1 MAGMAEWKAKISLD
15 LDELRKQLK
24 NAEDRLDK
32 FGESDHKI
40 KLNIDETVLD
50 SAIKR
55 LDKMLES
62 LGKGTGD
69 FKQFETLSKEIS
81 DMVSSVKDLSSAFG
95 KLDGSGAQTLLSS
108 IQNIDKSISSLNEHL
123 QKTKIDFSKISNED
137 QFSNDKKSAENLIN
151 LFEKVE
157 SHLSSIKKVFS
168 DVGDGEEFSPL
179 LQTIK
184 NVESAIDSLSQATKG
199 IGFNM
204 NIDVGSN
211 KELEQQLESKV
222 SNALSAYER
231 LFEHIK
237 MSNAGDSYMMNNF
250 FDFDINQF
258 DTMMAKVQA
267 YRTFIENQRKDYE
280 ARTGHSGAY
289 DKTDK
294 KYWTQASSAMGQI
307 TKIQNEIKAS
317 NDGSSLENLFGKTDL
332 TEVISGLNQIV
343 VKLDEIVNS
352 AKDLKTAFADGLKIE
367 SATADVTELT
377 NKVKALEEELQKLK
391 TATSSNPTSP
401 SSPNTP
407 NKPNTKPAYNKPIV
421 VPVDFTPNMEGFDEI
436 VSKFKYLEQYKDQI
450 EKITKVSKQ
459 NQATGKY
466 DVSYNA
472 RLKDGSTYDLGE
484 SSTPQML
491 AAREVAYNA
500 KEIERAEK
508 QKQTV
513 QSNYLKQKEQEEKD
527 YQKQR
532 AQYIAEGKQQEKEY
546 TDWLIGEN
554 LYQNQTYYDTKAA
567 EEKEYQRL
575 KAQYIA
581 EGKQQE
587 KEQLAE
593 REKYIKEQNSDWSAA
608 YKDKNRS
615 DKANATAEVEKQAR
629 VYKNLTNAISDY
641 SKISKLIS
649 RGEALDTDITKAE
662 ELENQISVLQK
673 NPILSEQQVKESER
687 LLENLFDDL
696 DRIEKKIDS
705 TQKKSS
711 ESSLLKQISS
721 YESDVS
727 RWDKIVHDRE
737 TKPETG
743 SQSSTYQNNLT
754 EMKAAYKEMHDLQ
767 VKMSEVA
774 KQGIGPSQADVDRFG
789 DLKTKLEGCEQ
800 SFKDL
805 TAAQKGSTSLSRDKL
820 FNKIGDYLHKNSGMA
835 KEFKVQ
841 LEALQ
846 KELTLRGADAN
857 VSDLTDKFLKLQ
869 IAIREAGQE
878 GRIFLDVVKDKAWYG
893 LAGQIATYF
902 SFQDIVRYIGNAV
915 KAVVELDDALID
927 LKKTTTMTGSQL
939 NQFYFDAN
947 DVAKQMGVT
956 TKEIIDQASAWSR
969 LGYSSKEAS
978 TEMAQLSSQFASI
991 SPGMATD
998 DAQNGLVS
1006 IMKAWRIDPDQVKS
1020 EIMDPIN
1027 QLGNTMAENNQ
1038 DIIEGMERSAA
1049 ALAAVGTSARD
1060 SYAIFSAMQE
1070 VLQNSEK
1077 AGTSLRS
1084 VALRLRS
1091 FDETTGEV
1099 SDDLQ
1104 NITGELIDLTK
1115 TAEHAQGVSIFKP
1128 GSTTEFKSLVDYFGE
1143 IHDIWDE
1150 MSQKQQN
1157 DFLLKAFGRTQAQA
1171 GAALIQNYS
1180 AVTKALEEMDKA
1192 AGSSD
1197 REMSTVEQSL
1207 TYKLNALKET
1217 WVGTAQAIGDREGIG
1232 NAISGLTSLSE
1243 VIQSLVKNFG
1253 LVKPLAAGLGAVL
1266 STQNVGRGKM
1276 YPLMFEYA
1284 DNNMCS
1290 LGY

>member
-15 LDELRKQLK
+15 LDELRKQLQ
-24 NAEDRLDK
+24 NAENRLDK

-108 IQNIDKSISSLNEHL
+108 IQNIDKSISYLNEHL
-123 QKTKIDFSKISNED
+123 QQTKINFSKISND
-137 QFSNDKKSAENLIN
+137 NQFSNDKKSAENLIN

-211 KELEQQLESKV
+211 KELKQQLESKV

-250 FDFDINQF
+250 FAFDINQF

-317 NDGSSLENLFGKTDL
+317 KDGSSLENLFGKTDL
-332 TEVISGLNQIV
+332 TEVISSLNQIV

-377 NKVKALEEELQKLK
+377 NKVKALEEELSKLKSGTPSDTTSSNSGTKTPTKTKSVDPAKELDNAWKEANRINNALNYTKQLMEGLSQNEALSVEFTELGQKIEDSNNKLK
-391 TATSSNPTSP
+391 TSQYTVAE
-401 SSPNTP
+401 
-407 NKPNTKPAYNKPIV
+407 YNKFV
-421 VPVDFTPNMEGFDEI
+421 KSA
-436 VSKFKYLEQYKDQI
+436 VSE
-450 EKITKVSKQ
+450 
-459 NQATGKY
+459 
-466 DVSYNA
+466 
-472 RLKDGSTYDLGE
+472 
-484 SSTPQML
+484 
-491 AAREVAYNA
+491 
-500 KEIERAEK
+500 
-508 QKQTV
+508 
-513 QSNYLKQKEQEEKD
+513 
-527 YQKQR
+527 
-532 AQYIAEGKQQEKEY
+532 
-546 TDWLIGEN
+546 
-554 LYQNQTYYDTKAA
+554 
-567 EEKEYQRL
+567 
-575 KAQYIA
+575 
-581 EGKQQE
+581 
-587 KEQLAE
+587 
-593 REKYIKEQNSDWSAA
+593 
-608 YKDKNRS
+608 
-615 DKANATAEVEKQAR
+615 
-629 VYKNLTNAISDY
+629 YKNLDKAQQQSVAEANTKAYTEQIAVIEKLTKARTDLNAAQKNNKNGSRDSEIADLNAQIAELEPKAKKAEQAIEKMYNPTDGSQATITAEQYASALEKIKESATGSTKSVNDLAAAQKAALQ
-641 SKISKLIS
+641 SKIS
-649 RGEALDTDITKAE
+649 G
-662 ELENQISVLQK
+662 
-673 NPILSEQQVKESER
+673 
-687 LLENLFDDL
+687 
-696 DRIEKKIDS
+696 
-705 TQKKSS
+705 
-711 ESSLLKQISS
+711 

-754 EMKAAYKEMHDLQ
+754 AMKAAYHEMHDLQ
-767 VKMSEVA
+767 VKMSEAA
-774 KQGIGPSQADVDRFG
+774 KQGIGPSNEDVKRFG

-878 GRIFLDVVKDKAWYG
+878 GRTFLDVVKDKAWYG

-902 SFQDIVRYIGNAV
+902 SFQDIVRYIGQGIQVVRELDTARTEMMKVSDESEKSLRNYQKATFDVADAV
-915 KAVVELDDALID
+915 GTTAKQIQNSTADYMRLGEALDDAAESARVANVLLNVSEFDNIEDATKSLVSMGQAYKD
-927 LKKTTTMTGSQL
+927 LDKMSIVDKL
-939 NQFYFDAN
+939 NEVGNNY
-947 DVAKQMGVT
+947 
-956 TKEIIDQASAWSR
+956 
-969 LGYSSKEAS
+969 
-978 TEMAQLSSQFASI
+978 SI
-991 SPGMATD
+991 STD
-998 DAQNGLVS
+998 ELAGALQ
-1006 IMKAWRIDPDQVKS
+1006 
-1020 EIMDPIN
+1020 
-1027 QLGNTMAENNQ
+1027 
-1038 DIIEGMERSAA
+1038 RSAA
-1049 ALAAVGTSARD
+1049 TLSLMGNTIDEAAALVTTANSVIQDADSVSAGLRTISLRLVGTEEAEEEL
-1060 SYAIFSAMQE
+1060 SAMNEEIDAFVAATNSKKQQIIKDYTAVASNNYKGFDILDDNGNYKNTYEILLGIAKVYKEIQE
-1070 VLQNSEK
+1070 QDKKLGANH
-1077 AGTSLRS
+1077 A
-1084 VALRLRS
+1084 VALVEELAGKNRS
-1091 FDETTGEV
+1091 NIA
-1099 SDDLQ
+1099 SAILQ
-1104 NITGELIDLTK
+1104 DPKQLE
-1115 TAEHAQGVSIFKP
+1115 AVR
-1128 GSTTEFKSLVDYFGE
+1128 KSSE
-1143 IHDIWDE
+1143 E
-1150 MSQKQQN
+1150 
-1157 DFLLKAFGRTQAQA
+1157 AFGSAEEELGKYLDSIDGRLAQMTNRV
-1171 GAALIQNYS
+1171 Q
-1180 AVTKALEEMDKA
+1180 EFW
-1192 AGSSD
+1192 
-1197 REMSTVEQSL
+1197 ST
-1207 TYKLNALKET
+1207 
-1217 WVGTAQAIGDREGIG
+1217 AIND
-1232 NAISGLTSLSE
+1232 NAIKNIISFATTAIELFTKLSDT
-1243 VIQSLVKNFG
+1243 FG
-1253 LVKPLAAGLGAVL
+1253 LVNVGVLGLAAVL

>member
-123 QKTKIDFSKISNED
+123 QQTKIDFSKISNED

-280 ARTGHSGAY
+280 ARTGHSGTY

-352 AKDLKTAFADGLKIE
+352 SKDLKTVFSDGLKIE
-367 SATADVTELT
+367 STTADVTELT
-377 NKVKALEEELQKLK
+377 NKVKALEEELNKLKSVKSPTSQNTSSSKKNQNPTKENSQAYNEQIAIIQKLVK
-391 TATSSNPTSP
+391 ARTELNNVERRNKNGNRDKEIAELKSQIAELEPKAKEAEQAIEKMYNPADGSHATITA
-401 SSPNTP
+401 
-407 NKPNTKPAYNKPIV
+407 
-421 VPVDFTPNMEGFDEI
+421 
-436 VSKFKYLEQYKDQI
+436 EQYAAALD
-450 EKITKVSKQ
+450 KIKES
-459 NQATGKY
+459 ATGSAKS
-466 DVSYNA
+466 VN
-472 RLKDGSTYDLGE
+472 DLV
-484 SSTPQML
+484 
-491 AAREVAYNA
+491 AA
-500 KEIERAEK
+500 
-508 QKQTV
+508 Q
-513 QSNYLKQKEQEEKD
+513 
-527 YQKQR
+527 
-532 AQYIAEGKQQEKEY
+532 
-546 TDWLIGEN
+546 
-554 LYQNQTYYDTKAA
+554 KAA
-567 EEKEYQRL
+567 LQ
-575 KAQYIA
+575 
-581 EGKQQE
+581 
-587 KEQLAE
+587 
-593 REKYIKEQNSDWSAA
+593 S
-608 YKDKNRS
+608 
-615 DKANATAEVEKQAR
+615 
-629 VYKNLTNAISDY
+629 
-641 SKISKLIS
+641 
-649 RGEALDTDITKAE
+649 
-662 ELENQISVLQK
+662 QISG
-673 NPILSEQQVKESER
+673 
-687 LLENLFDDL
+687 
-696 DRIEKKIDS
+696 
-705 TQKKSS
+705 
-711 ESSLLKQISS
+711 

-737 TKPETG
+737 SKPETG

-754 EMKAAYKEMHDLQ
+754 VMKAAYHEMHDLQ
-767 VKMSEVA
+767 VKMSEAA
-774 KQGIGPSQADVDRFG
+774 KQGIGPSKEDVDRFG
-789 DLKTKLEGCEQ
+789 ELKTKLEGCEQ

-878 GRIFLDVVKDKAWYG
+878 GRTFLDVVKDKAWYG

-902 SFQDIVRYIGNAV
+902 SFQDIVRYIGQGIQVVRELDTARTEMMKVSDESEKSLRNYQKATFDVADAV
-915 KAVVELDDALID
+915 GTTAKQIQNSTADYMRLGEALDDAAESARVANVLLNVSEFDNIEDATKSLVSMGQAYKD
-927 LKKTTTMTGSQL
+927 LDKMSIVDKL
-939 NQFYFDAN
+939 NEVGNNY
-947 DVAKQMGVT
+947 
-956 TKEIIDQASAWSR
+956 
-969 LGYSSKEAS
+969 
-978 TEMAQLSSQFASI
+978 SI
-991 SPGMATD
+991 STD
-998 DAQNGLVS
+998 ELAGALQ
-1006 IMKAWRIDPDQVKS
+1006 
-1020 EIMDPIN
+1020 
-1027 QLGNTMAENNQ
+1027 
-1038 DIIEGMERSAA
+1038 RSAA
-1049 ALAAVGTSARD
+1049 TLSLMGNTIDEAAALVTTANSVIQDADSVSAGLRTISLRLVGTEEAEEEL
-1060 SYAIFSAMQE
+1060 SAMNEEIDAFVAATNSKKQQIIKDYTAVASNNYKGFDILDDNGNYKNTYEILLGIAKVYKEIQE
-1070 VLQNSEK
+1070 QDKKL
-1077 AGTSLRS
+1077 GTNHA
-1084 VALRLRS
+1084 VALVEELAGKNRS
-1091 FDETTGEV
+1091 NIA
-1099 SDDLQ
+1099 SAILQ
-1104 NITGELIDLTK
+1104 DPKQLE
-1115 TAEHAQGVSIFKP
+1115 AVR
-1128 GSTTEFKSLVDYFGE
+1128 KSSE
-1143 IHDIWDE
+1143 E
-1150 MSQKQQN
+1150 
-1157 DFLLKAFGRTQAQA
+1157 AFGSAEEELGKYLDSIDGRLAQMTNRV
-1171 GAALIQNYS
+1171 Q
-1180 AVTKALEEMDKA
+1180 EFW
-1192 AGSSD
+1192 
-1197 REMSTVEQSL
+1197 ST
-1207 TYKLNALKET
+1207 
-1217 WVGTAQAIGDREGIG
+1217 AIND
-1232 NAISGLTSLSE
+1232 NAIKNIISFATTAIELFTKLSDT
-1243 VIQSLVKNFG
+1243 FG
-1253 LVKPLAAGLGAVL
+1253 LVNVGALGLGAVL

>member
-15 LDELRKQLK
+15 LDELRKQLQ

-32 FGESDHKI
+32 FGASDHKI

-123 QKTKIDFSKISNED
+123 QKTKIDFLKISNED

-250 FDFDINQF
+250 FAFDINQF

-317 NDGSSLENLFGKTDL
+317 NDGSPLENLFGKTDL

-367 SATADVTELT
+367 SATTDVTELT
-377 NKVKALEEELQKLK
+377 NKVKTLEEELNKLK
-391 TATSSNPTSP
+391 SVKSPTSQNTSSS
-401 SSPNTP
+401 
-407 NKPNTKPAYNKPIV
+407 
-421 VPVDFTPNMEGFDEI
+421 
-436 VSKFKYLEQYKDQI
+436 
-450 EKITKVSKQ
+450 
-459 NQATGKY
+459 
-466 DVSYNA
+466 
-472 RLKDGSTYDLGE
+472 
-484 SSTPQML
+484 
-491 AAREVAYNA
+491 
-500 KEIERAEK
+500 
-508 QKQTV
+508 QK
-513 QSNYLKQKEQEEKD
+513 N
-527 YQKQR
+527 
-532 AQYIAEGKQQEKEY
+532 
-546 TDWLIGEN
+546 
-554 LYQNQTYYDTKAA
+554 QNQTKGNSQAYNEQIAIIQKLVKARTELNNTERRNKNSSRDKEIADLKTQIAGLEPKAKEAEQAIEKMYHPADGSQATITAEQYASALEKIKESATGSAKSVNDLVAAQKAA
-567 EEKEYQRL
+567 LQ
-575 KAQYIA
+575 
-581 EGKQQE
+581 
-587 KEQLAE
+587 
-593 REKYIKEQNSDWSAA
+593 S
-608 YKDKNRS
+608 
-615 DKANATAEVEKQAR
+615 
-629 VYKNLTNAISDY
+629 
-641 SKISKLIS
+641 
-649 RGEALDTDITKAE
+649 
-662 ELENQISVLQK
+662 QISG
-673 NPILSEQQVKESER
+673 
-687 LLENLFDDL
+687 
-696 DRIEKKIDS
+696 
-705 TQKKSS
+705 
-711 ESSLLKQISS
+711 

-754 EMKAAYKEMHDLQ
+754 VMKAAYHEMHDLQ
-767 VKMSEVA
+767 VKMSEAA
-774 KQGIGPSQADVDRFG
+774 KQGIGPSQEDVKRFSE
-789 DLKTKLEGCEQ
+789 LKTKLEGCEQ

-878 GRIFLDVVKDKAWYG
+878 GRTFLDVVKDKAWYG

-902 SFQDIVRYIGNAV
+902 SFQDIIRYIGQGIQVVRELDTARTEMMKVSDESEKSLRNYQKATFDVADAV
-915 KAVVELDDALID
+915 GTTAKQIQNSTADYMRLGEALDDAAESARVANVLLNVSEFDNIEDATKSLVSMGQAYKD
-927 LKKTTTMTGSQL
+927 LDKMSIVDKL
-939 NQFYFDAN
+939 NEVGNNY
-947 DVAKQMGVT
+947 
-956 TKEIIDQASAWSR
+956 
-969 LGYSSKEAS
+969 
-978 TEMAQLSSQFASI
+978 SI
-991 SPGMATD
+991 STD
-998 DAQNGLVS
+998 ELAGALQ
-1006 IMKAWRIDPDQVKS
+1006 
-1020 EIMDPIN
+1020 
-1027 QLGNTMAENNQ
+1027 
-1038 DIIEGMERSAA
+1038 RSAA
-1049 ALAAVGTSARD
+1049 TLSLMGNTIDEAAALVTTANSVIQDADSVSAGLRTISLRLVGTEEAEEEL
-1060 SYAIFSAMQE
+1060 SAMNEEIDAFVAATNSKKQQIIKDYTAVASNNYKGFDILDDNGNYKNTYEILLGIAKVYKEIQE
-1070 VLQNSEK
+1070 QDKKL
-1077 AGTSLRS
+1077 GTNHA
-1084 VALRLRS
+1084 VALVEELAGKNRSNIASAILQDPKQLEAVRKSSEEAFGSAEEELGKYLDSIDGRL
-1091 FDETTGEV
+1091 
-1099 SDDLQ
+1099 
-1104 NITGELIDLTK
+1104 
-1115 TAEHAQGVSIFKP
+1115 AQMTNRIQEFW
-1128 GSTTEFKSLVDYFGE
+1128 STT
-1143 IHDIWDE
+1143 I
-1150 MSQKQQN
+1150 N
-1157 DFLLKAFGRTQAQA
+1157 D
-1171 GAALIQNYS
+1171 
-1180 AVTKALEEMDKA
+1180 
-1192 AGSSD
+1192 
-1197 REMSTVEQSL
+1197 
-1207 TYKLNALKET
+1207 
-1217 WVGTAQAIGDREGIG
+1217 
-1232 NAISGLTSLSE
+1232 NAIKNIISFATTAIELFTKLSDT
-1243 VIQSLVKNFG
+1243 FG
-1253 LVKPLAAGLGAVL
+1253 LVNVGALGLGAVL

>member
-15 LDELRKQLK
+15 LDELRKQLQ

-32 FGESDHKI
+32 FGEYDHKI

-123 QKTKIDFSKISNED
+123 QQTKIDFSKISNED

-250 FDFDINQF
+250 FAFDINQF

-317 NDGSSLENLFGKTDL
+317 KDGSSLENLFGKTDL

-367 SATADVTELT
+367 SATSDVTELT
-377 NKVKALEEELQKLK
+377 NKVKALEEELNKLKSVKSPTSQNTSSSQKNQNPTKGNSQAYNEQIAIIQKLVKARTELNNAERRNKNGSRDKEIADLK
-391 TATSSNPTSP
+391 TQIAELEP
-401 SSPNTP
+401 
-407 NKPNTKPAYNKPIV
+407 KAKEAEQAIEKMYH
-421 VPVDFTPNMEGFDEI
+421 PVDGSQATI
-436 VSKFKYLEQYKDQI
+436 TAEQYASAL
-450 EKITKVSKQ
+450 EKIKES
-459 NQATGKY
+459 ATGSAKSVN
-466 DVSYNA
+466 D
-472 RLKDGSTYDLGE
+472 
-484 SSTPQML
+484 L
-491 AAREVAYNA
+491 AA
-500 KEIERAEK
+500 
-508 QKQTV
+508 
-513 QSNYLKQKEQEEKD
+513 
-527 YQKQR
+527 
-532 AQYIAEGKQQEKEY
+532 AQ
-546 TDWLIGEN
+546 
-554 LYQNQTYYDTKAA
+554 KAA
-567 EEKEYQRL
+567 
-575 KAQYIA
+575 
-581 EGKQQE
+581 
-587 KEQLAE
+587 
-593 REKYIKEQNSDWSAA
+593 
-608 YKDKNRS
+608 
-615 DKANATAEVEKQAR
+615 
-629 VYKNLTNAISDY
+629 
-641 SKISKLIS
+641 
-649 RGEALDTDITKAE
+649 
-662 ELENQISVLQK
+662 LQ
-673 NPILSEQQVKESER
+673 S
-687 LLENLFDDL
+687 
-696 DRIEKKIDS
+696 
-705 TQKKSS
+705 
-711 ESSLLKQISS
+711 QISS

-754 EMKAAYKEMHDLQ
+754 AMKAAYHEMHDLQ
-767 VKMSEVA
+767 VKMSEA
-774 KQGIGPSQADVDRFG
+774 SKQGIGPSKEDVKRFG
-789 DLKTKLEGCEQ
+789 DLKTKLEDCEQ

-820 FNKIGDYLHKNSGMA
+820 FNKIDDYLHKNSGMA

-878 GRIFLDVVKDKAWYG
+878 GRTFLDVVKDKAWYG

-902 SFQDIVRYIGNAV
+902 SFQDIVRYIGQGIQVVRELDTARTEMMKVSDESEKSLRNYQKATFDVADAV
-915 KAVVELDDALID
+915 GTTAKQIQNSTADYMRLGEALDDAAESARVANVLLNVSEFDNIEDATKSLVSMGQAYKD
-927 LKKTTTMTGSQL
+927 LDKMSIVDKL
-939 NQFYFDAN
+939 NEVGNNY
-947 DVAKQMGVT
+947 
-956 TKEIIDQASAWSR
+956 
-969 LGYSSKEAS
+969 
-978 TEMAQLSSQFASI
+978 SI
-991 SPGMATD
+991 STD
-998 DAQNGLVS
+998 ELAGALQ
-1006 IMKAWRIDPDQVKS
+1006 
-1020 EIMDPIN
+1020 
-1027 QLGNTMAENNQ
+1027 
-1038 DIIEGMERSAA
+1038 RSAA
-1049 ALAAVGTSARD
+1049 TLSLMGNTIDEAAALVTTANSVIQDADSVSAGLRTISLRLVGTEEAEEEL
-1060 SYAIFSAMQE
+1060 SAMNEEIDAFVAATNSKKQQIIKDYTAVASNNYKGFDILDDNGNYKNTYEILLGIAKVYKEIQE
-1070 VLQNSEK
+1070 QDKKL
-1077 AGTSLRS
+1077 GTNHA
-1084 VALRLRS
+1084 VALVEELAGKNRS
-1091 FDETTGEV
+1091 NIA
-1099 SDDLQ
+1099 SAILQ
-1104 NITGELIDLTK
+1104 DPKQLE
-1115 TAEHAQGVSIFKP
+1115 AVR
-1128 GSTTEFKSLVDYFGE
+1128 KSSE
-1143 IHDIWDE
+1143 E
-1150 MSQKQQN
+1150 
-1157 DFLLKAFGRTQAQA
+1157 AFGSAEEELGKYLDSIDGRLAQMTNRV
-1171 GAALIQNYS
+1171 Q
-1180 AVTKALEEMDKA
+1180 EFW
-1192 AGSSD
+1192 
-1197 REMSTVEQSL
+1197 ST
-1207 TYKLNALKET
+1207 
-1217 WVGTAQAIGDREGIG
+1217 AIND
-1232 NAISGLTSLSE
+1232 NAIKNIISFATTAIELFTKLSDT
-1243 VIQSLVKNFG
+1243 FG
-1253 LVKPLAAGLGAVL
+1253 LVNVGALGLAAVL

-1284 DNNMCS
+1284 DDT
-1290 LGY
+1290 LGLTWIQEFCAC

>member
-1 MAGMAEWKAKISLD
+1 
-15 LDELRKQLK
+15 
-24 NAEDRLDK
+24 
-32 FGESDHKI
+32 
-40 KLNIDETVLD
+40 
-50 SAIKR
+50 
-55 LDKMLES
+55 
-62 LGKGTGD
+62 
-69 FKQFETLSKEIS
+69 
-81 DMVSSVKDLSSAFG
+81 
-95 KLDGSGAQTLLSS
+95 
-108 IQNIDKSISSLNEHL
+108 
-123 QKTKIDFSKISNED
+123 
-137 QFSNDKKSAENLIN
+137 
-151 LFEKVE
+151 
-157 SHLSSIKKVFS
+157 
-168 DVGDGEEFSPL
+168 
-179 LQTIK
+179 
-184 NVESAIDSLSQATKG
+184 
-199 IGFNM
+199 M

-367 SATADVTELT
+367 AATADVTELT
-377 NKVKALEEELQKLK
+377 NKVKALEEELSKLKSVKSTTSQNTSSSQKNQNPTKGNSQAYNEQIAIIQKLVKARTELNNAERRNKNGSRDKEIADLK
-391 TATSSNPTSP
+391 TQIAELEPKAKEAEQAIEKMYHPADGSQATIT
-401 SSPNTP
+401 
-407 NKPNTKPAYNKPIV
+407 A
-421 VPVDFTPNMEGFDEI
+421 
-436 VSKFKYLEQYKDQI
+436 EQYASAL
-450 EKITKVSKQ
+450 EKIKES
-459 NQATGKY
+459 ATGSAKSVN
-466 DVSYNA
+466 D
-472 RLKDGSTYDLGE
+472 
-484 SSTPQML
+484 L
-491 AAREVAYNA
+491 AA
-500 KEIERAEK
+500 
-508 QKQTV
+508 
-513 QSNYLKQKEQEEKD
+513 
-527 YQKQR
+527 
-532 AQYIAEGKQQEKEY
+532 AQ
-546 TDWLIGEN
+546 
-554 LYQNQTYYDTKAA
+554 KAA
-567 EEKEYQRL
+567 L
-575 KAQYIA
+575 
-581 EGKQQE
+581 
-587 KEQLAE
+587 
-593 REKYIKEQNSDWSAA
+593 
-608 YKDKNRS
+608 
-615 DKANATAEVEKQAR
+615 QA
-629 VYKNLTNAISDY
+629 
-641 SKISKLIS
+641 
-649 RGEALDTDITKAE
+649 
-662 ELENQISVLQK
+662 QISG
-673 NPILSEQQVKESER
+673 
-687 LLENLFDDL
+687 
-696 DRIEKKIDS
+696 
-705 TQKKSS
+705 
-711 ESSLLKQISS
+711 

-754 EMKAAYKEMHDLQ
+754 VMKAAYHEMHDLQ
-767 VKMSEVA
+767 VKMSEAA
-774 KQGIGPSQADVDRFG
+774 KQGIGPSQEDVKRFSE
-789 DLKTKLEGCEQ
+789 LKTKLEGCEQ

-878 GRIFLDVVKDKAWYG
+878 GRTFLDVVKDKAWYG

-902 SFQDIVRYIGNAV
+902 SFQDIVRYASNAAR
-915 KAVVELDDALID
+915 AVIELDDALID

-1115 TAEHAQGVSIFKP
+1115 TAEHTQGVSIFKP

-1253 LVKPLAAGLGAVL
+1253 LVKPLAAGLTAVL

>member
-15 LDELRKQLK
+15 LDELRKQLQ

-32 FGESDHKI
+32 FGEYDHKI

-123 QKTKIDFSKISNED
+123 QQTKIDFSKISNED

-250 FDFDINQF
+250 FAFDINQF

-317 NDGSSLENLFGKTDL
+317 KDGSSLENLFGKTDL

-377 NKVKALEEELQKLK
+377 NKVKALEEELNKLK
-391 TATSSNPTSP
+391 SVKSPTSQNTSSNQKNQNSTKE
-401 SSPNTP
+401 SSQ
-407 NKPNTKPAYNKPIV
+407 AYNEQIAIIQKLAKARTELNNV
-421 VPVDFTPNMEGFDEI
+421 ERRNKNGNRDAEI
-436 VSKFKYLEQYKDQI
+436 ADLKTQIAELEPKAKEAEQAIEKMYHPADGSQATITAEQYASAL
-450 EKITKVSKQ
+450 EKIKES
-459 NQATGKY
+459 ATGSAKSVN
-466 DVSYNA
+466 D
-472 RLKDGSTYDLGE
+472 
-484 SSTPQML
+484 L
-491 AAREVAYNA
+491 AA
-500 KEIERAEK
+500 
-508 QKQTV
+508 
-513 QSNYLKQKEQEEKD
+513 
-527 YQKQR
+527 
-532 AQYIAEGKQQEKEY
+532 AQ
-546 TDWLIGEN
+546 
-554 LYQNQTYYDTKAA
+554 KAA
-567 EEKEYQRL
+567 LQ
-575 KAQYIA
+575 
-581 EGKQQE
+581 
-587 KEQLAE
+587 
-593 REKYIKEQNSDWSAA
+593 S
-608 YKDKNRS
+608 
-615 DKANATAEVEKQAR
+615 
-629 VYKNLTNAISDY
+629 
-641 SKISKLIS
+641 
-649 RGEALDTDITKAE
+649 
-662 ELENQISVLQK
+662 QISG
-673 NPILSEQQVKESER
+673 
-687 LLENLFDDL
+687 
-696 DRIEKKIDS
+696 
-705 TQKKSS
+705 
-711 ESSLLKQISS
+711 

-754 EMKAAYKEMHDLQ
+754 AMKAAYHEMHDLQ
-767 VKMSEVA
+767 VKMSEAA
-774 KQGIGPSQADVDRFG
+774 KQGIGPSKEDVKRFG
-789 DLKTKLEGCEQ
+789 ELKTKLEGCEQ

-820 FNKIGDYLHKNSGMA
+820 FNKIGDYLHKNSGMS

-878 GRIFLDVVKDKAWYG
+878 GRTFLDVVKDKAWYG

-902 SFQDIVRYIGNAV
+902 SFQDIVRYIGQGIQVVKELDTARTEMMKVSDESEKSLRNYQKATFDVADAV
-915 KAVVELDDALID
+915 GTTAKQIQNSTADYMRLGEALDDAAESARVANVLLNVSEFDNIEDATKSLVSMGQAYKD
-927 LKKTTTMTGSQL
+927 LDKMSIVDKL
-939 NQFYFDAN
+939 NEVGNNY
-947 DVAKQMGVT
+947 
-956 TKEIIDQASAWSR
+956 
-969 LGYSSKEAS
+969 
-978 TEMAQLSSQFASI
+978 SI
-991 SPGMATD
+991 STD
-998 DAQNGLVS
+998 ELAGALQ
-1006 IMKAWRIDPDQVKS
+1006 
-1020 EIMDPIN
+1020 
-1027 QLGNTMAENNQ
+1027 
-1038 DIIEGMERSAA
+1038 RSAA
-1049 ALAAVGTSARD
+1049 TLSLMGNTIDEAAALVTTANSVIQDADSVSAGLRTISLRLVGTEEAEEEL
-1060 SYAIFSAMQE
+1060 SAMNEEIDAFVAATNSKKQQIIKDYTAVASNNYKGFDILDDNGNYKNTYEILLGIAKVYKEIQE
-1070 VLQNSEK
+1070 QDKKL
-1077 AGTSLRS
+1077 GTNHA
-1084 VALRLRS
+1084 VALVEELAGKNRS
-1091 FDETTGEV
+1091 NIA
-1099 SDDLQ
+1099 SAILQ
-1104 NITGELIDLTK
+1104 DPKQLE
-1115 TAEHAQGVSIFKP
+1115 AVR
-1128 GSTTEFKSLVDYFGE
+1128 KSSE
-1143 IHDIWDE
+1143 E
-1150 MSQKQQN
+1150 
-1157 DFLLKAFGRTQAQA
+1157 AFGSAEEELGKYLDSIDGRLAQMTNRV
-1171 GAALIQNYS
+1171 Q
-1180 AVTKALEEMDKA
+1180 EFW
-1192 AGSSD
+1192 
-1197 REMSTVEQSL
+1197 STV
-1207 TYKLNALKET
+1207 
-1217 WVGTAQAIGDREGIG
+1217 IDD
-1232 NAISGLTSLSE
+1232 NAIKNIISFATTAIELFTKLSDT
-1243 VIQSLVKNFG
+1243 FG
-1253 LVKPLAAGLGAVL
+1253 LVNVGALGLATVL
-1266 STQNVGRGKM
+1266 SAQNVGRGKM

>member
-15 LDELRKQLK
+15 LDELRKQLQ
-24 NAEDRLDK
+24 NAEDRLNK
-32 FGESDHKI
+32 FGESDRKI

-250 FDFDINQF
+250 FAFDINQF

-317 NDGSSLENLFGKTDL
+317 KDGSSLENLFGKTDL
-332 TEVISGLNQIV
+332 TEVISSLNQIV

-377 NKVKALEEELQKLK
+377 NKVKALEEELSKLKSGTPSDTTSSNSGTKTSTKTKSVDPAKELDNAWKEANRINNALNYTKQLMEGLSQNEALSVEFTELGQKIEDSNNKLK
-391 TATSSNPTSP
+391 TSQYTVAE
-401 SSPNTP
+401 
-407 NKPNTKPAYNKPIV
+407 YNKFV
-421 VPVDFTPNMEGFDEI
+421 KSA
-436 VSKFKYLEQYKDQI
+436 VSE
-450 EKITKVSKQ
+450 
-459 NQATGKY
+459 
-466 DVSYNA
+466 
-472 RLKDGSTYDLGE
+472 
-484 SSTPQML
+484 
-491 AAREVAYNA
+491 
-500 KEIERAEK
+500 
-508 QKQTV
+508 
-513 QSNYLKQKEQEEKD
+513 
-527 YQKQR
+527 
-532 AQYIAEGKQQEKEY
+532 
-546 TDWLIGEN
+546 
-554 LYQNQTYYDTKAA
+554 
-567 EEKEYQRL
+567 
-575 KAQYIA
+575 
-581 EGKQQE
+581 
-587 KEQLAE
+587 
-593 REKYIKEQNSDWSAA
+593 
-608 YKDKNRS
+608 
-615 DKANATAEVEKQAR
+615 
-629 VYKNLTNAISDY
+629 YKNLDKAQQQSVA
-641 SKISKLIS
+641 
-649 RGEALDTDITKAE
+649 EANTKAYTE
-662 ELENQISVLQK
+662 QIAVIEKLTKARTDLNAAQKNNKNGSRDSEIADLNAQIAELEPKAKKAEQAIEKMYNPTDGSQATITAEQYASALEKIKESATGSAKSVNDLAAAQKAALQSQISG
-673 NPILSEQQVKESER
+673 
-687 LLENLFDDL
+687 
-696 DRIEKKIDS
+696 
-705 TQKKSS
+705 
-711 ESSLLKQISS
+711 

-754 EMKAAYKEMHDLQ
+754 AMKAAYHEMHDLQ
-767 VKMSEVA
+767 VKMSEAA
-774 KQGIGPSQADVDRFG
+774 KQGIGPSKEDVKRFG
-789 DLKTKLEGCEQ
+789 ELKTKLEGCEQ

-878 GRIFLDVVKDKAWYG
+878 GRTFLDVVKDKAWYG

-902 SFQDIVRYIGNAV
+902 SFQDIIRYGKEA
-915 KAVVELDDALID
+915 AQTVVQLNTNITELSKVSDATSKQIYSDFKSYADIAKELGGTISDTISATADWSRNGYNIPDSKELARVALLYKNVGDGISIDEANESLISTLRGFRLEAEDALH
-927 LKKTTTMTGSQL
+927 
-939 NQFYFDAN
+939 
-947 DVAKQMGVT
+947 
-956 TKEIIDQASAWSR
+956 IIDVFNNVSNNEPIDSA
-969 LGYSSKEAS
+969 G
-978 TEMAQLSSQFASI
+978 I
-991 SPGMATD
+991 G
-998 DAQNGLVS
+998 DALQ
-1006 IMKAWRIDPDQVKS
+1006 
-1020 EIMDPIN
+1020 
-1027 QLGNTMAENNQ
+1027 
-1038 DIIEGMERSAA
+1038 RSAA
-1049 ALAAVGTSARD
+1049 AFNAA
-1060 SYAIFSAMQE
+1060 
-1070 VLQNSEK
+1070 N
-1077 AGTSLRS
+1077 TSLEKS
-1084 VALRLRS
+1084 VALISATNSVLQDPEKVGNMWRTVSARIRGAKLELEEAGLDTEGMVESTSKLRDIIKGLTG
-1091 FDETTGEV
+1091 FDIMKNENEYKDIYDIVVGIGEKW
-1099 SDDLQ
+1099 
-1104 NITGELIDLTK
+1104 NDLT
-1115 TAEHAQGVSIFKP
+1115 
-1128 GSTTEFKSLVDYFGE
+1128 
-1143 IHDIWDE
+1143 DIQRAGLLE
-1150 MSQKQQN
+1150 QLAGKQQSN
-1157 DFLLKAFGRTQAQA
+1157 ALA
-1171 GAALIQNYS
+1171 AALSNIDILKKSYGEAS
-1180 AVTKALEEMDKA
+1180 DA
-1192 AGSSD
+1192 AGSAM
-1197 REMSTVEQSL
+1197 EEQSKYEASVQYSIDRSKASL
-1207 TYKLNALKET
+1207 EQLANTLISSDSLKGLIDAGNT
-1217 WVGTAQAIGDREGIG
+1217 ILDII
-1232 NAISGLTSLSE
+1232 NAIAN
-1243 VIQSLVKNFG
+1243 K
-1253 LVKPLAAGLGAVL
+1253 AGLITPVATAFAAVL

>member
-15 LDELRKQLK
+15 LDELRKQLQ

-32 FGESDHKI
+32 FGEYDHKI

-123 QKTKIDFSKISNED
+123 QQTKIDFSKISNED

-250 FDFDINQF
+250 FAFDINQF

-317 NDGSSLENLFGKTDL
+317 KDGSSLENLFGKTDL

-343 VKLDEIVNS
+343 VKLDEIVNY

-367 SATADVTELT
+367 SATSDVTELT
-377 NKVKALEEELQKLK
+377 NKVKALEEELNKLKSVKSPTSQNTSSSQKNQNPTKGNSQAYNEQIAIIQKLVKARTELNNAERRNKNGSRDKEIADLK
-391 TATSSNPTSP
+391 TQIAELEP
-401 SSPNTP
+401 
-407 NKPNTKPAYNKPIV
+407 KAKEAEQAIEKMYH
-421 VPVDFTPNMEGFDEI
+421 PVDGSQATI
-436 VSKFKYLEQYKDQI
+436 TAEQYASAL
-450 EKITKVSKQ
+450 EKIKES
-459 NQATGKY
+459 ATGSAKSVN
-466 DVSYNA
+466 D
-472 RLKDGSTYDLGE
+472 
-484 SSTPQML
+484 L
-491 AAREVAYNA
+491 AA
-500 KEIERAEK
+500 
-508 QKQTV
+508 
-513 QSNYLKQKEQEEKD
+513 
-527 YQKQR
+527 
-532 AQYIAEGKQQEKEY
+532 AQ
-546 TDWLIGEN
+546 
-554 LYQNQTYYDTKAA
+554 KAA
-567 EEKEYQRL
+567 LQF
-575 KAQYIA
+575 
-581 EGKQQE
+581 
-587 KEQLAE
+587 
-593 REKYIKEQNSDWSAA
+593 
-608 YKDKNRS
+608 
-615 DKANATAEVEKQAR
+615 
-629 VYKNLTNAISDY
+629 
-641 SKISKLIS
+641 
-649 RGEALDTDITKAE
+649 
-662 ELENQISVLQK
+662 QISG
-673 NPILSEQQVKESER
+673 
-687 LLENLFDDL
+687 
-696 DRIEKKIDS
+696 
-705 TQKKSS
+705 
-711 ESSLLKQISS
+711 

-754 EMKAAYKEMHDLQ
+754 AMKAAYQEMHDLQ
-767 VKMSEVA
+767 VKMSNAA
-774 KQGIGPSQADVDRFG
+774 KQGIGPSKEDVQCFG
-789 DLKTKLEGCEQ
+789 ELKTKLEGCEQ

-878 GRIFLDVVKDKAWYG
+878 GRTFLDVVKDKAWYG

-902 SFQDIVRYIGNAV
+902 SFQDIVRYIGQGIQVVRELDTARTEMMKVSDESEKSLRNYQKATFDVADAV
-915 KAVVELDDALID
+915 GTTAKQIQNSTADYMRLGEALDDAAESARVANVLLNVSEFDNIEDATKSLVSMGQAYKD
-927 LKKTTTMTGSQL
+927 LDKMSIVDKL
-939 NQFYFDAN
+939 NEVGNNY
-947 DVAKQMGVT
+947 
-956 TKEIIDQASAWSR
+956 
-969 LGYSSKEAS
+969 
-978 TEMAQLSSQFASI
+978 SI
-991 SPGMATD
+991 STD
-998 DAQNGLVS
+998 ELAGALQ
-1006 IMKAWRIDPDQVKS
+1006 
-1020 EIMDPIN
+1020 
-1027 QLGNTMAENNQ
+1027 
-1038 DIIEGMERSAA
+1038 RSAA
-1049 ALAAVGTSARD
+1049 TLSLMGNTIDEAAALVTTANSVIQDADSVSAGLRTISLRLVGTEEAEEEL
-1060 SYAIFSAMQE
+1060 SAMNEEIDAFVAATNSKKQQIIKDYTAVASNNYKGFDILDDNGNYKNTYEILLGIAKVYKEIQE
-1070 VLQNSEK
+1070 QDKKL
-1077 AGTSLRS
+1077 GTNHA
-1084 VALRLRS
+1084 VALVEELAGKNRS
-1091 FDETTGEV
+1091 NIA
-1099 SDDLQ
+1099 SAILQ
-1104 NITGELIDLTK
+1104 DPKQLE
-1115 TAEHAQGVSIFKP
+1115 AVR
-1128 GSTTEFKSLVDYFGE
+1128 KSSE
-1143 IHDIWDE
+1143 E
-1150 MSQKQQN
+1150 
-1157 DFLLKAFGRTQAQA
+1157 AFGSAEEELGKYLDSIDGRLAQMTNRV
-1171 GAALIQNYS
+1171 Q
-1180 AVTKALEEMDKA
+1180 EFW
-1192 AGSSD
+1192 
-1197 REMSTVEQSL
+1197 ST
-1207 TYKLNALKET
+1207 
-1217 WVGTAQAIGDREGIG
+1217 AIND
-1232 NAISGLTSLSE
+1232 NAIKNIISFATTAIELFTKLSDA
-1243 VIQSLVKNFG
+1243 FG
-1253 LVKPLAAGLGAVL
+1253 LVNVGALGLAAVL
-1266 STQNVGRGKM
+1266 STQNVGRGRM

-1284 DNNMCS
+1284 DDT
-1290 LGY
+1290 LGLTWIQEFCAC